1 MSVLDRSVHDIME
14 TDVVTV
20 RPDLPIKNLIEVLEE
35 NEITGAPVVDSEEN
49 VVGVVSSTDVMR
61 LAAEEE
67 EEEESGARAGS
78 SEEAEET
85 GYFYAGGSGG
95 FLPALPAGLPKTRIG
110 TRPVRDA
117 MTRATF
123 SVRPDASLSEAAR
136 FLHQAGI
143 HRALVFDGSRLLGL
157 VTTMGIVAAVGEA
170 AGE

>member
-1 MSVLDRSVHDIME
+1 MSVLDRSVRDIME

-35 NEITGAPVVDSEEN
+35 NGITGAPVVDSEQN

-61 LAAEEE
+61 LAAK
-67 EEEESGARAGS
+67 EEEESGARPAG
-78 SEEAEET
+78 AETDDESD
-85 GYFYAGGSGG
+85 YFYTGGSRG

-110 TRPVRDA
+110 TRPVRDV

-123 SVRPDASLSEAAR
+123 SVRPDATLPEAAR
-136 FLHQAGI
+136 FLQQAGI
-143 HRALVFDGSRLLGL
+143 HRALVFDGGRLLGL
-157 VTTMGIVAAVGEA
+157 VTTMGIVAAVAEA

>member
-1 MSVLDRSVHDIME
+1 LSVLDRSVRDIME

-35 NEITGAPVVDSEEN
+35 NGITGAPVVDSEEN

-61 LAAEEE
+61 LAAK
-67 EEEESGARAGS
+67 EEEESGARAAG
-78 SEEAEET
+78 AETDDESDF
-85 GYFYAGGSGG
+85 FYTGGSGG

-110 TRPVRDA
+110 TKPVRDV

-123 SVRPDASLSEAAR
+123 SVRPDASLPEAAR

-143 HRALVFDGSRLLGL
+143 HRALVFDGGRLLGL
-157 VTTMGIVAAVGEA
+157 VTTMGIVAAVAEA

>member
-1 MSVLDRSVHDIME
+1 MSALDRSVRDIME
-14 TDVVTV
+14 TDVITV

-67 EEEESGARAGS
+67 EESGVGTGS

-123 SVRPDASLSEAAR
+123 SVRPDASLPEAAR

-157 VTTMGIVAAVGEA
+157 VTTMAIVAAVGEA

>member
-1 MSVLDRSVHDIME
+1 MSVLDRSVRDIME

-35 NEITGAPVVDSEEN
+35 NGITGAPVVDSEEN

-61 LAAEEE
+61 LAAK
-67 EEEESGARAGS
+67 EEEESGARAAG
-78 SEEAEET
+78 AETDDESDF
-85 GYFYAGGSGG
+85 FYTGGSGG

-110 TRPVRDA
+110 TKPVRDV

-123 SVRPDASLSEAAR
+123 SVRPDASLPEAAR

-143 HRALVFDGSRLLGL
+143 HRALVFDGGRLLGL
-157 VTTMGIVAAVGEA
+157 VTTMGIVAAVAEA

>member
-1 MSVLDRSVHDIME
+1 MSVLDRSVRDIME

-35 NEITGAPVVDSEEN
+35 NGITGAPVVDSEEN

-61 LAAEEE
+61 LAAK
-67 EEEESGARAGS
+67 EEEESGARAAG
-78 SEEAEET
+78 AETDDESDF
-85 GYFYAGGSGG
+85 FYTGGSGG

-110 TRPVRDA
+110 TRPVRDV

-123 SVRPDASLSEAAR
+123 SVRPDATLPEAAR
-136 FLHQAGI
+136 FLQQAGI
-143 HRALVFDGSRLLGL
+143 HRALVFDGGRLLGL
-157 VTTMGIVAAVGEA
+157 VTTMGIVTAVAEA